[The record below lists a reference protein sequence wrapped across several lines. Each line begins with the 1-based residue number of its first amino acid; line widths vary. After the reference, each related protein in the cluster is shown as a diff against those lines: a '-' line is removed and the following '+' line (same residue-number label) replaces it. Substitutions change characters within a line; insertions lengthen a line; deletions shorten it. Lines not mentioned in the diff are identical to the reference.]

1 MIIKCIWIMSSVQ
14 TAFVIL
20 CSSETCV
27 AAVWMMWVLFMVG
40 ESILSIALT
49 QSVAHTRV
57 SCPVLADVGCQ
68 TKLQQS
74 GSKADHRHFRQL
86 KRGTFTPICTR
97 VFMA

>member
-1 MIIKCIWIMSSVQ
+1 MSLIQ

-27 AAVWMMWVLFMVG
+27 AAAWMMWVLFMVG

-49 QSVAHTRV
+49 QSLAHTRV

-68 TKLQQS
+68 PNYSSREAKLTT
-74 GSKADHRHFRQL
+74 A
-86 KRGTFTPICTR
+86 TFGG
-97 VFMA
+97 